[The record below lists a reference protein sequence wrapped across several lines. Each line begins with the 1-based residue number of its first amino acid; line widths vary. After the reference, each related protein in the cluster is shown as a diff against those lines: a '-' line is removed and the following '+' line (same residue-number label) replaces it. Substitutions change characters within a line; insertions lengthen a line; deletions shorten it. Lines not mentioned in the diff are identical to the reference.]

1 MKFDEGDKVSQYRL
15 TKLMKG
21 HVQEMWQAEDT
32 KWKKIALTTI
42 YDGGQAEVH
51 SSIEMNQLQFCLA
64 RSETQQFRWIW
75 DSKKEEM
82 IRFTC
87 IGRLDLK
94 PKREKPTPP
103 PAPTPDSTE
112 VEKIGDEASD

>member
-21 HVQEMWQAEDT
+21 HVQEMWKAEDT

-42 YDGGQAEVH
+42 YDGGQAEVY

-64 RSETQQFRWIW
+64 RSDTQQFRWIW

-94 PKREKPTPP
+94 PKRKKPTPP
-103 PAPTPDSTE
+103 PAPIPESAEAD
-112 VEKIGDEASD
+112 KIGDVISD

>member
-1 MKFDEGDKVSQYRL
+1 MMFDNGDKVSQYRL

-21 HVQEMWQAEDT
+21 HVQQKWQAEDA
-32 KWKKIALTTI
+32 KWKKIALTTL
-42 YDGGQAEVH
+42 YDGGQAEII
-51 SSIEMNQLQFCLA
+51 SSVDMKHFQFCLA
-64 RSETQQFRWIW
+64 RSDTQQFRWIW
-75 DSKKEEM
+75 DSKKEEI

-103 PAPTPDSTE
+103 PAPTPDE
-112 VEKIGDEASD
+112 VIGDEIDD

>member
-1 MKFDEGDKVSQYRL
+1 MMFDKGDKVSQYRL

-21 HVQEMWQAEDT
+21 HNQQMGQAEDA
-32 KWKKIALTTI
+32 KGKKIALTTL
-42 YDGGQAEVH
+42 YDGGQAEIY
-51 SSIEMNQLQFCLA
+51 SSVNMNHLQFCLA
-64 RSETQQFRWIW
+64 RSEPQQLRWIW
-75 DSKKEEM
+75 DTKKEEM

-103 PAPTPDSTE
+103 PAPTPESAEAD
-112 VEKIGDEASD
+112 EKGDEIDG